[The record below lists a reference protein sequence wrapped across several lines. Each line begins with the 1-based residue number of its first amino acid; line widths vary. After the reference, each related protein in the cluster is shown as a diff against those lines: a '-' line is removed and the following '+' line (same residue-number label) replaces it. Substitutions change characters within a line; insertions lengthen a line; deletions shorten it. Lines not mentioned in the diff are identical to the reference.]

1 MQKTAK
7 RIAIKNRWSGDII
20 FQSTKTTWKEA
31 VEEAVENC
39 DNLHDV
45 NLREADLN
53 GADLSEADLRDA
65 DLCDADLYKANLYKA
80 NLHEADLYLA
90 DLRHANLSDTFEP
103 LRS

>member
-7 RIAIKNRWSGDII
+7 RKEESIAIKNRWSGDII

-39 DNLHDV
+39 
-45 NLREADLN
+45 ADLRY
-53 GADLSEADLRDA
+53 ADLRDA